1 MRIGMF
7 SPYSLSLP
15 GGVQGQ
21 VLGLARAL
29 RRQGHDCRV
38 LGPCDGPPP
47 EPGVITLGNAIPFAT
62 NGSVAPIAPDPS
74 AALRTWRALTNERF
88 DIVHLHEPLVPGC
101 TMTALVLKSAPIVG
115 TFHLA
120 GESESYKRLRGV
132 VRKLADRIDVRCAV
146 SETAATMARVAL
158 GGHYDVLFNGVDL
171 NRFRGAEPWPTEAP
185 TILFVGRHEP
195 RKGLETLLAALPKVA
210 GDLRVWVVGSGPQTE
225 SLKARYTDKRIQ
237 WLGRIPDHELA
248 RRWRAASVYCAP
260 SLGGESFGVVLLE
273 SMAAGVP
280 VIASD
285 IDGYR
290 LVARNGI
297 DSILVAPSDPP
308 ALAHALTTVLTNAH
322 IAQSLRTEGAKR
334 ADEYSF
340 DALADEYVKR
350 YRTLLR

>member
-1 MRIGMF
+1 MF

-47 EPGVITLGNAIPFAT
+47 EPGIITLGNAIPFAT

-88 DIVHLHEPLVPGC
+88 DLLHLHEPLVPGC
-101 TMTALVLKSAPIVG
+101 TMTALVLKGAPIVG

-120 GESESYKRLRGV
+120 GSSESYNRLRRV
-132 VRKLADRIDVRCAV
+132 VRRLGDRIDLRCAV
-146 SETAATMARVAL
+146 SESAAAMARSAL
-158 GGHYDVLFNGVDL
+158 GGEYEVLFNGVDL
-171 NRFRGAEPWPTEAP
+171 NRFRTSEPWPTEAP
-185 TILFVGRHEP
+185 TVLFVGRHEP
-195 RKGLETLLAALPKVA
+195 RKGLEVLLRALKTVP
-210 GDLRVWVVGSGPQTE
+210 GDVRVWIVGTGPQTDE
-225 SLKARYTDKRIQ
+225 LKAKYSDPRLH
-237 WLGRIPDHELA
+237 WLGRIRDDELA

-273 SMAAGVP
+273 SMAAGTP
-280 VIASD
+280 VIASN

-290 LVARNGI
+290 LVARDQI
-297 DSILVAPSDPP
+297 DSLLTPAGDSD
-308 ALAHALTTVLTNAH
+308 ALATAVNRVLTEQGLADR
-322 IAQSLRTEGAKR
+322 LRAGGNRR

-340 DALADEYVKR
+340 DALATLYGQR
-350 YRTLLR
+350 YQRLLG

>member
-74 AALRTWRALTNERF
+74 AALRTWRALSDERF
-88 DIVHLHEPLVPGC
+88 DLVHLHEPLVPGC
-101 TMTALVLKSAPIVG
+101 TMTALVLKSTPIIG

-120 GESESYKRLRGV
+120 GDSGAYRRLRGI
-132 VRKLADRIDVRCAV
+132 VRRLADRMDLRCAV
-146 SETAATMARVAL
+146 SEAAAAMAHGTL
-158 GGHYDVLFNGVDL
+158 GGDYDVLFNGVDL
-171 NRFRGAEPWPTEAP
+171 DRFRNAEPWPLEAP
-185 TILFVGRHEP
+185 TILFVGRHEL
-195 RKGLETLLAALPKVA
+195 RKGLEVLLQSLPSVP
-210 GDLRVWVVGSGPQTE
+210 GDIRVWVVGSGPETDR
-225 SLKARYTDKRIQ
+225 LKAQYTDRRIQ
-237 WLGRIPDHELA
+237 WLGRIRDDELA

-273 SMAAGVP
+273 AMAAESP
-280 VIASD
+280 VVASD

-290 LVARNGI
+290 LVARNGV
-297 DSILVAPSDPP
+297 DSLLVPP
-308 ALAHALTTVLTNAH
+308 GDARALGAALARVLAD
-322 IAQSLRTEGAKR
+322 ADLAESLRAEGR
-334 ADEYSF
+334 ARAEAYSF
-340 DALADEYVKR
+340 DALATAYVER
-350 YRTLLR
+350 YRKLTS

>member
-47 EPGVITLGNAIPFAT
+47 EPGIITLGNAIPFAT

-74 AALRTWRALTNERF
+74 AALRTWRALKNERF
-88 DIVHLHEPLVPGC
+88 DLLHLHEPLVPGC
-101 TMTALVLKSAPIVG
+101 TMTALVLKDAPIVG

-120 GESESYKRLRGV
+120 GESESYKRLRSV
-132 VRKLADRIDVRCAV
+132 VNRLADRIDLRCAV
-146 SETAATMARVAL
+146 SETAAAMARIAL
-158 GGHYDVLFNGVDL
+158 GGDYDVLFNGVDL
-171 NRFRGAEPWPTEAP
+171 DRFRRPEPWPTTGP

-195 RKGLETLLAALPKVA
+195 RKGLDVLLRAFDRIPGDVTL
-210 GDLRVWVVGSGPQTE
+210 WVVGNGPQTDE
-225 SLKARYTDKRIQ
+225 LKAKYRDSRIQ
-237 WLGRIPDHELA
+237 WLGRIRDDELA
-248 RRWRAASVYCAP
+248 RRWRAATVYSAP

-273 SMAAGVP
+273 SMAAGTP
-280 VIASD
+280 VVASN

-290 LVARNGI
+290 LVARDTI
-297 DSILVAPSDPP
+297 DSLLTPAGDAD
-308 ALAHALTTVLTNAH
+308 ALAKAL
-322 IAQSLRTEGAKR
+322 LRVITEPGLADALR
-334 ADEYSF
+334 ANGTERANEYSF
-340 DALADEYVKR
+340 DALATLYAQR
-350 YRTLLR
+350 YEALLA

>member
-47 EPGVITLGNAIPFAT
+47 EPGIITLGNAIPFAT

-88 DIVHLHEPLVPGC
+88 DLIHLHEPLVPGC
-101 TMTALVLKSAPIVG
+101 TMTSLVLKSAPIVG

-120 GESESYKRLRGV
+120 GESESYKLLRGAV
-132 VRKLADRIDVRCAV
+132 KRLAKRIDLRCAV
-146 SETAATMARVAL
+146 SESAAAMARSAL
-158 GGHYDVLFNGVDL
+158 GGEYEVLFNGVDL
-171 NRFRGAEPWPTEAP
+171 DRFRKAEPWPTEAP
-185 TILFVGRHEP
+185 TVLFVGRHEP
-195 RKGLETLLAALPKVA
+195 RKGLEVLLRAMDIVP
-210 GDLRVWVVGSGPQTE
+210 GDVRVWVVGQGPQTE
-225 SLKARYTDKRIQ
+225 QLKAKYHDPRVQ
-237 WLGRIPDHELA
+237 WLGRIRDDELA
-248 RRWRAASVYCAP
+248 RRWRAATVYCAP

-273 SMAAGVP
+273 SMAAGTP
-280 VIASD
+280 VVASN

-290 LVARNGI
+290 LVARDQI
-297 DSILVAPSDPP
+297 DALLTPAGDVE
-308 ALAHALTTVLTNAH
+308 ALAKALHRVLTEPGLADE
-322 IAQSLRTEGAKR
+322 LRNEGSKR
-334 ADEYSF
+334 ANEYSF
-340 DALADEYVKR
+340 DALATLYVQR
-350 YRTLLR
+350 YERLI